1 MRKQVSLPIRKPIDA
16 LLASTLTQ
24 LRLKP
29 TPNNLGDGFMSL
41 TAGGLKGPSAGA
53 DVSRVSKLTTNN
65 RFCIQYISVF

>member
-29 TPNNLGDGFMSL
+29 TPNNLGEGFMSL
-41 TAGGLKGPSAGA
+41 TAGGLNIGFVKITQRRRH
-53 DVSRVSKLTTNN
+53 SRRDPLV
-65 RFCIQYISVF
+65 